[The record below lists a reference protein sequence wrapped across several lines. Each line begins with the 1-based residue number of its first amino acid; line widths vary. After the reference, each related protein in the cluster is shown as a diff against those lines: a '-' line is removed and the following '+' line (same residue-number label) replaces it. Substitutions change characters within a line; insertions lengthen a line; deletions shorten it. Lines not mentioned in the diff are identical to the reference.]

1 MGVGSMNPATLGVG
15 IFAGLA
21 LAFVAVATL
30 LMWSAAKAEADDRR
44 RAREERWSG

>member
-1 MGVGSMNPATLGVG
+1 MGVGSMNPVTLGVG
-15 IFAGLA
+15 VLAGLT

-30 LMWSAAKAEADDRR
+30 LMWGAAKAETDDRR